1 MVVGDYRGGDGQG
14 GIRTHDTL
22 TGIPVFEA
30 NTAKA
35 ISFARGDGVSEFH
48 LRPLIRE
55 RETSWLVR
63 ATLT

>member
-1 MVVGDYRGGDGQG
+1 MDWNSNGQG

-35 ISFARGDGVSEFH
+35 
-48 LRPLIRE
+48 
-55 RETSWLVR
+55 ETFVESGN
-63 ATLT
+63 